1 MMGENPVVL
10 AAGMTM
16 PLLDPRVALSREYER
31 QDGEK
36 RYGRVGMGDLSR
48 ACEKDGGRGGG

>member
-1 MMGENPVVL
+1 MGANPVVL

-31 QDGEK
+31 QDGKK
-36 RYGRVGMGDLSR
+36 R
-48 ACEKDGGRGGG
+48 